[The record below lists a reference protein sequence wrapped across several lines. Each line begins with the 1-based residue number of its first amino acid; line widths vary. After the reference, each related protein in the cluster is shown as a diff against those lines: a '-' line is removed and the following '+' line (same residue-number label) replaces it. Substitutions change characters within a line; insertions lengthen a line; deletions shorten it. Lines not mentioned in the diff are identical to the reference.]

1 MSVSVH
7 LTELRYFSL
16 YKYFYDYRFNFSCV
30 RITSVRII
38 SVILSNAG
46 QPTGFQPT
54 IFGWQNHWIR
64 QFCSDKTNQTIT
76 KLSYFSKPVIVW
88 NSEGSTKIL
97 KFCHLR
103 THNLRKFPQIY
114 AVSTGVVLAIMGIL
128 CIIFKS
134 LLLSQSQSPS
144 LVETRICKL
153 VVGALFHATQKWRC
167 HPTGG

>member
-1 MSVSVH
+1 MRKNHIRKNHIQSSFQTLVNH
-7 LTELRYFSL
+7 QAFNPPFLGGKIIEL
-16 YKYFYDYRFNFSCV
+16 DNFV
-30 RITSVRII
+30 
-38 SVILSNAG
+38 L
-46 QPTGFQPT
+46 
-54 IFGWQNHWIR
+54 IR
-64 QFCSDKTNQTIT
+64 QTKPSQ
-76 KLSYFSKPVIVW
+76 KLSYFSKPVIVG

-144 LVETRICKL
+144 LVEARICKL

-167 HPTGG
+167 HPTGGIG